1 MRFFSRR
8 QEFRMQRYISKRD
21 LENEGSIVLP
31 WWREAGGVDCP
42 ELAGIKSRLLA
53 TPV

>member
-1 MRFFSRR
+1 
-8 QEFRMQRYISKRD
+8 MQRYISKRD

-31 WWREAGGVDCP
+31 WWCEAGVDCP